1 MDPRA
6 LHTPDMFSRETQAL
20 MEAAIDAIVVIDQR
34 GTMIAVNESARRMFG
49 YRSDEMLGEN
59 VNLLMP
65 EPDHSAHSGY
75 LRAHLST
82 GVAHVIGKGRDVV
95 AKRKSGDS
103 FPAHLSVGRIPD
115 GGPAR
120 FVGFVRDNT
129 LQVERE
135 EQSRL
140 AQERFTN
147 VARLVTLGEMAAG
160 IAHELNQ
167 PLTAIN
173 AYARACEHFV
183 TLAQPDIGELR
194 SAVRE
199 IGAEALRAGDMIRR
213 MRQLVRAEPG
223 EHAPIDANAVIE
235 DLRVL
240 ISADA
245 RIHGAHVHY
254 RLSSEPVRVIAD
266 GVQLQQLLLNL
277 VRNAFEALATQP
289 PRAREIEI
297 ATRRVEGEV
306 EISVTD
312 NGPGVAPAIADRL
325 FDPFSTTKSSGT
337 GLGLAISRT
346 IAQSHGGRVGFRAVS
361 PQGTCFFVR
370 LPALE
375 EVTS

>member
-1 MDPRA
+1 
-6 LHTPDMFSRETQAL
+6 
-20 MEAAIDAIVVIDQR
+20 
-34 GTMIAVNESARRMFG
+34 MIAVNESARRMFG

-59 VNLLMP
+59 VNRLMP
-65 EPDHSAHSGY
+65 EPDHSAHSDY
-75 LRAHLST
+75 LRVHLST

-95 AKRKSGDS
+95 AKRKSGAS

-115 GGPAR
+115 SSPAR

-129 LQVERE
+129 LEVERE

-147 VARLVTLGEMAAG
+147 VARLVTLREMAAG

-173 AYARACEHFV
+173 AYARACEYFV
-183 TLAQPDIGELR
+183 TLAQPDVGELR

-361 PQGTCFFVR
+361 SQGTCFFVR

>member
-1 MDPRA
+1 
-6 LHTPDMFSRETQAL
+6 
-20 MEAAIDAIVVIDQR
+20 
-34 GTMIAVNESARRMFG
+34 
-49 YRSDEMLGEN
+49 
-59 VNLLMP
+59 
-65 EPDHSAHSGY
+65 
-75 LRAHLST
+75 
-82 GVAHVIGKGRDVV
+82 
-95 AKRKSGDS
+95 
-103 FPAHLSVGRIPD
+103 
-115 GGPAR
+115 
-120 FVGFVRDNT
+120 
-129 LQVERE
+129 
-135 EQSRL
+135 
-140 AQERFTN
+140 
-147 VARLVTLGEMAAG
+147 
-160 IAHELNQ
+160 
-167 PLTAIN
+167 
-173 AYARACEHFV
+173 
-183 TLAQPDIGELR
+183 
-194 SAVRE
+194 
-199 IGAEALRAGDMIRR
+199 
-213 MRQLVRAEPG
+213 VRAEPG